1 MNDDNQQRVI
11 IDQPGMS
18 HVVTKEYLQIWGS
31 DVMISRWFFK
41 RWTIFMFLFTFIIVH
56 IMFGVALGGE
66 VILNL
71 YAVLLAAFIHFHVV
85 NWFLLPI
92 EGIGLTSII
101 VIWWFDHKKKVTT
114 KERERLQ
121 LLRRESN
128 TDTIDVRG

>member
-1 MNDDNQQRVI
+1 MGKEPEQRVV
-11 IDQPGMS
+11 IDTPGMTS
-18 HVVTKEYLQIWGS
+18 VVTKEYLQIWGS
-31 DVMISRWFFK
+31 DVMIAKSFFK
-41 RWTIFMFLFTFIIVH
+41 QWTLFMFLFTFIIVH
-56 IMFGVALGGE
+56 IAFGVTLGGE
-66 VILNL
+66 VIVRF
-71 YAVLLAAFIHFHVV
+71 YSVLLAAFIAFHIV

-92 EGIGLTSII
+92 EGITITGVI